1 MRNCSL
7 TGLDLLE
14 GPPWSLM
21 LLEVLMVLVV
31 HAAARGHYYA
41 RDSCG
46 LKWSVL
52 LTEYLVMS
60 LGCAAWAPCA
70 CEHPV

>member
-21 LLEVLMVLVV
+21 LLEALMVLVV
-31 HAAARGHYYA
+31 HAAARGHYYVIHV
-41 RDSCG
+41 DLSG
-46 LKWSVL
+46 L
-52 LTEYLVMS
+52 
-60 LGCAAWAPCA
+60 CC
-70 CEHPV
+70 